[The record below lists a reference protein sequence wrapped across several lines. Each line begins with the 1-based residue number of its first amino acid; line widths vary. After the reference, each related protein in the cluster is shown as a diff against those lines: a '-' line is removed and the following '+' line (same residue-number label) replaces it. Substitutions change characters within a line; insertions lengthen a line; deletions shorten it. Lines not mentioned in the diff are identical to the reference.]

1 MTFLSV
7 HPGDCRDPDGK
18 NQRVQVVR
26 SSVLSNGPSDLDP
39 GNRRDAR

>member
-26 SSVLSNGPSDLDP
+26 ASVPSCGFSNLDP
-39 GNRRDAR
+39 GIRRDAR